1 MQASFREWLRARL
14 DELDWSN
21 ADLERLSGVNSSNI
35 SRWMDPVR
43 PRRPTPAKL
52 KMIAGP
58 LGASYDDLMKLCYPL
73 SGELVTVGDSD
84 DQARQA
90 AMWAVV
96 RDLPRV
102 YWPAIIAALTAV
114 TENLPRPSSIPVSDA
129 DTDRVSEPGDIDN
142 RGISDIPPHLKPGYP
157 VCLTRAAELV
167 TGFKKSPIAVSA

>member
-1 MQASFREWLRARL
+1 MQAGFREWLRVRL
-14 DELDWSN
+14 DELEWSN

-35 SRWMDPVR
+35 SRWLDPVR

-52 KMIAGP
+52 RMIAGP

-73 SGELVTVGDSD
+73 SGEQVTVSDSD
-84 DQARQA
+84 DKVRQA

-114 TENLPRPSSIPVSDA
+114 TENLPRPSSGPVSDA
-129 DTDRVSEPGDIDN
+129 GTSPVSETGNGANKPLLDLPADLPSVYRARPSLLPDLDI
-142 RGISDIPPHLKPGYP
+142 GF
-157 VCLTRAAELV
+157 AAV
-167 TGFKKSPIAVSA
+167 TLPVSA